1 MTGRGQEQGWVAV
14 VLGDQVGKPAGRSVI
29 AQSGQIKKL
38 CGKEHLFQRTVTEL
52 FQLTDEKSTP
62 DGSKREASLGF
73 AVFPTLGGRK
83 LSDKAM
89 FPL

>member
-52 FQLTDEKSTP
+52 FQMKNQHQMAPKEMLLLDLLFFS
-62 DGSKREASLGF
+62 
-73 AVFPTLGGRK
+73 TLGGRK
-83 LSDKAM
+83 LTNKAM
-89 FPL
+89 LPL

>member
-1 MTGRGQEQGWVAV
+1 MKGRGQQGWVAV

-52 FQLTDEKSTP
+52 FQLTDEKSTS
-62 DGSKREASLGF
+62 DGSKRDASLGF
-73 AVFPTLGGRK
+73 AVFL
-83 LSDKAM
+83 LQ
-89 FPL
+89 FN